1 MIGLLNSIQNQQI
14 ITIDSEA
21 YDICRALIRQRK
33 KKRLEGI
40 DVFLSLLRIM
50 MLAKSLKYIR

>member
-50 MLAKSLKYIR
+50 MLANSLKYIR